1 MSTIVNTTAD
11 PTQSLAARIALER
24 EVRGWSLADLAERS
38 GVSKTMISKVEHG
51 EASPTAVLLGRLSG
65 AFGLTLS
72 TLLARAEG
80 AGSRLMRVAD
90 QPQWRDPATGYLRR
104 QVSPSGDIPL
114 ELTEVVLPPG
124 EQVAFPAASYAFIR
138 QMVWVLDGALTFVEG
153 ATVHEL
159 SAGDCLALGPPS
171 DCLFA
176 NRTLEPCR
184 YLVAVLRQ
192 N

>member
-1 MSTIVNTTAD
+1 MSTIEND
-11 PTQSLAARIALER
+11 PTLGIAQRLRLER
-24 EVRGWSLADLAERS
+24 EARLWSLGTLAERA
-38 GVSKTMISKVEHG
+38 GVSKAMISKIERG
-51 EASPTAVLLGRLSG
+51 EASPTAALLGRLSG

-72 TLLARAEG
+72 RLLARAEG
-80 AGSRLMRVAD
+80 TGSRLLRCEE

-104 QVSPSGDIPL
+104 QVSPSGDIPM